1 MIVSVA
7 KTLHVDGNT
16 TFQPRRGVRISTQG
30 MTAAS
35 LHSVV
40 GRPQDVLAFG
50 LLAYF
55 PVSLPHYQGGEQGR
69 TPDTTSRPLR

>member
-50 LLAYF
+50 LLA
-55 PVSLPHYQGGEQGR
+55 
-69 TPDTTSRPLR
+69 